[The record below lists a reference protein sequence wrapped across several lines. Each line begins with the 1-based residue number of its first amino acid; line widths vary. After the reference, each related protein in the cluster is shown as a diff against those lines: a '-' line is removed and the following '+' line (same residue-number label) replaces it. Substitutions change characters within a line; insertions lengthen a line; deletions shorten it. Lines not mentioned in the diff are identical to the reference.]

1 MADRVKAEQAI
12 YLYGIT
18 QHAGKKPL
26 RATGVDGDAAVEP
39 VPCAGLF
46 CWISRVDRREFADN
60 LNSNMENLEWLA
72 AAGVRHQ
79 RVVAD
84 IAAHTTVLPARFGTV
99 FLTEGSLEED
109 VKKRKRDLVY
119 SFKLVGGADE
129 WGVKVFSHPGG
140 QAAALN
146 ASSGTDYLRKKASA
160 QKTKGRVLDDKE
172 IEAFAV
178 SLARLAQGMAPGG
191 KVSSGQR
198 DLQWSATFLLKRDR
212 KKEWQQVLDR
222 FARKWRGR
230 RRIECT
236 GPWPPYSFV
245 FSTHGR

>member
-1 MADRVKAEQAI
+1 MADRVKTGQAI

-26 RATGVDGDAAVEP
+26 RAVGVDGDAAVEP
-39 VPCAGLF
+39 VPCAGFF
-46 CWISRVDRREFADN
+46 CWISRVSRHEFADD

-84 IAAHTTVLPARFGTV
+84 IAAHTTILPARFGTV
-99 FLTEGSLEED
+99 FLSEKSLEQD
-109 VKKRKRDLVY
+109 VKKRKRGLAE
-119 SFKLVGGADE
+119 SFKIVTGADE
-129 WGVKVFSHPGG
+129 WGVKVFSRPEG
-140 QAAALN
+140 QAPAVT
-146 ASSGTDYLRKKASA
+146 ASSGTDYLRKKATA
-160 QKTKGRVLDDKE
+160 QKTRGRILEDKE
-172 IEAFAV
+172 IEAFV
-178 SLARLAQGMAPGG
+178 LSLARIAQGMAPGG

-198 DLQWSATFLLKRDR
+198 DLQWSATFLLRRER
-212 KKEWQQVLDR
+212 KKEWQQVLSR
-222 FARKWRGR
+222 FAHKWRGR

-245 FSTHGR
+245 FSDHGR

>member
-1 MADRVKAEQAI
+1 MADRVNTAKAI

-26 RATGVDGDAAVEP
+26 RAAGVDGDAAVEA
-39 VPCAGLF
+39 VPCAGF
-46 CWISRVDRREFADN
+46 ICWISRVSAREFGDD
-60 LNSNMENLEWLA
+60 LNANMENLEWLA

-84 IAAHTTVLPARFGTV
+84 IAAQTTVLPARFGTV
-99 FLTEGSLEED
+99 FLSDKSLEAD
-109 VKKRKRDLVY
+109 VKKRKRDLTE
-119 SFKLVGGADE
+119 SFKLVTGADE
-129 WGVKVFSHPGG
+129 WGVKVFSRQPP

-146 ASSGTDYLRKKASA
+146 AASGTDYLRKKATA
-160 QKTKGRVLDDKE
+160 QKTKGHVLEDKE

-178 SLARLAQGMAPGG
+178 SLARLAQGMGPGG
-191 KVSSGQR
+191 KVSSGQH
-198 DLQWSATFLLKRDR
+198 DLEWSATFLLKRNR

>member
-1 MADRVKAEQAI
+1 MADRVNSQQAL

-18 QHAGKKPL
+18 QHAGKKPV
-26 RATGVDGDAAVEP
+26 RAPGVDGDAPVEAL
-39 VPCAGLF
+39 PCAGF
-46 CWISRVDRREFADN
+46 VCWISRVHRREFADD
-60 LNSNMENLEWLA
+60 LNRNMEDLEWLA

-84 IAAHTTVLPARFGTV
+84 IAAHSTILPARFGTV
-99 FLTEGSLEED
+99 FLSDRSLEDD
-109 VKKRKRDLVY
+109 VKKRKRALAY
-119 SFKLVGGADE
+119 SLKLVGDADE
-129 WGVKVFSHPGG
+129 WGVKVFQRHDP
-140 QAAALN
+140 QAAALTA
-146 ASSGTDYLRKKASA
+146 ASGADYLRKKAA
-160 QKTKGRVLDDKE
+160 AKQKGRVLDDKE

-191 KVSSGQR
+191 KVTSGQR
-198 DLQWSATFLLKRDR
+198 DLQWSASILLKRPR
-212 KKEWQQVLDR
+212 KKEMQQVLNR

-245 FSTHGR
+245 LSHEP